1 MDRLAMPIYGM
12 QTPNGYSWK
21 AEDRVSSNALI
32 SRMNFALVLSSDR
45 VRGTRTDWPALLG
58 EQNSAAVKGAPDA
71 ATERRL
77 ETLLL
82 GQPATAHTRETV
94 LAQFTNPTAQQDA
107 EEDFKAEAVAQDEKD
122 AMGGGRLLRTKA
134 GRTERDRPMN
144 AEETPLDTMA
154 GLLLG
159 SPEFQRR

>member
-1 MDRLAMPIYGM
+1 MDRLGMPIYGM

-21 AEDRVSSNALI
+21 AEDWVSSNALI

-45 VRGTRTDWPALLG
+45 VAGTRTDWPALLG
-58 EQNSAAVKGAPDA
+58 ETDSAAVESAPDA
-71 ATERRL
+71 ATEKRL

-82 GQPATAHTRETV
+82 GQSATERTRATV
-94 LAQFTNPTAQQDA
+94 LAQFTNPTAQQSA
-107 EEDFKAEAVAQDEKD
+107 EEGFRAQASATDDGDFA
-122 AMGGGRLLRTKA
+122 GGRLLRTKA
-134 GRTERDRPMN
+134 GRDRPGN
-144 AEETPLDTMA
+144 ARQAQETPLDTMA